1 MKKTI
6 IFKTISLTHILLI
19 LFIFNLYGCAGGHGG
34 GGEGLLLSSTST
46 SSEASTAIGEAT
58 TARINDS
65 PENID
70 DEKEREI
77 ALNKFVDL
85 RFVSIRQDAAAGKGE
100 NLDVLADLLQQ
111 DKVEFGQWM
120 QSNYDFLFNQLTSPQ
135 QLLERIDELKHS

>member
-6 IFKTISLTHILLI
+6 IFKTISLSHILLI
-19 LFIFNLYGCAGGHGG
+19 LLIFNLYGCVGGHGG

-70 DEKEREI
+70 DEKAREI
-77 ALNKFVDL
+77 TLNKFVDL
-85 RFVSIRQDAAAGKGE
+85 RFVSIRKDAAAGKGE

>member
-19 LFIFNLYGCAGGHGG
+19 LLIFNLYGCVGGHGG

-70 DEKEREI
+70 DEKAREI
-77 ALNKFVDL
+77 TLNKFVDL
-85 RFVSIRQDAAAGKGE
+85 RFVSIRKDAAAGKGE